1 MAILSKL
8 PPIKLCPPPTHHF
21 YLFGYTAWKS
31 SPKAIIFFNMKNI
44 FYKIFMLDLDPEPG
58 LEIIR
63 MMSSTL
69 EKINSS
75 QGKKYLSRLTVI

>member
-1 MAILSKL
+1 MAILIANYPLSN
-8 PPIKLCPPPTHHF
+8 CAPPPHHF

-75 QGKKYLSRLTVI
+75 HLLREKNICLD

>member
-1 MAILSKL
+1 MAIVSKL

-69 EKINSS
+69 EKFFS
-75 QGKKYLSRLTVI
+75 GKKIFV

>member
-8 PPIKLCPPPTHHF
+8 PPIKLCPPTHHF

-44 FYKIFMLDLDPEPG
+44 FYKNYMLDLDPEPG

-69 EKINSS
+69 EKNKFFS
-75 QGKKYLSRLTVI
+75 GKKIFV

>member
-1 MAILSKL
+1 
-8 PPIKLCPPPTHHF
+8 
-21 YLFGYTAWKS
+21 
-31 SPKAIIFFNMKNI
+31 MKNI
-44 FYKIFMLDLDPEPG
+44 FYKIFILDLDPEPG

-75 QGKKYLSRLTVI
+75 

>member
-8 PPIKLCPPPTHHF
+8 PPYQTVPPPPHHF

-75 QGKKYLSRLTVI
+75 HLLREKNICLG